1 MMPVRLIVALAVA
14 AAAFWAT
21 PARATSCPP
30 PPDVTGQT
38 YEQAYAT
45 LNGRFGYA
53 VVTVPD
59 PVPPGTSYVS
69 SAETASCIEFKIT
82 RVRVHLEGQVPDL
95 TGMTLTA
102 ATAEAERAGFGVT
115 TRQPEATGDWKVAQ
129 QTPAPGG
136 RLAYGQAVDLLLDG
150 STEVPYV
157 IGRTVAEARQMA
169 ADRGLTLRGAD
180 DARDDQIV
188 EDQSPP
194 GGGELTIGDAIDV
207 VLSEVSPVSPSV
219 SPPVSP
225 AVSPPASPD
234 GSPAPSPPESPGSE
248 ESPEASPEVVPTA
261 GLSGEETGSDFGVP
275 PGLAVVVVAAALLAL
290 VVWLA
295 QGGRRAPDRD
305 HDRRR
310 EVRLISRADPSP
322 NVRIHESRDPGPA
335 AVRLHAVADPGRQ
348 EIREGLS

>member
-1 MMPVRLIVALAVA
+1 MPVRLIVALAMA

-21 PARATSCPP
+21 PAQAAKCPP
-30 PPDVTGQT
+30 PPNVTGQT
-38 YEQAYAT
+38 YEQAYET
-45 LNGRFGYA
+45 LHNHFGYG

-59 PVPPGTSYVS
+59 PVPPGTSFVS
-69 SAETASCIEFKIT
+69 SAETLSCIEFKIT
-82 RVRVHLEGQVPDL
+82 GVRVYLEGQVPDL

-102 ATAEAERAGFGVT
+102 ATAEAEKAGFGVT
-115 TRQPEATGDWKVAQ
+115 TGQPEATGEWKVSE

-136 RLAYGQAVDLLLDG
+136 RLAYGQAVSLLLDG
-150 STEVPYV
+150 STEVPYL
-157 IGRTVAEARQMA
+157 IGRTVEEARQTA

-207 VLSEVSPVSPSV
+207 VLTDVSLV

-225 AVSPPASPD
+225 PVSPSASPD
-234 GSPAPSPPESPGSE
+234 DSPSPSPPESPQPESPRPEESPE
-248 ESPEASPEVVPTA
+248 ESPEAVPTA
-261 GLSGEETGSDFGVP
+261 ALSGEETGSDFGVP
-275 PGLAVVVVAAALLAL
+275 PGLALVVVAAALLG
-290 VVWLA
+290 LA
-295 QGGRRAPDRD
+295 GWKARGGRRAPDRD

-310 EVRLISRADPSP
+310 EVRLVSRADPSP
-322 NVRIHESRDPGPA
+322 NVRIHESRGPRL
-335 AVRLHAVADPGRQ
+335 AVRLHVVPDPGRQ